1 MYCIDASVIISA
13 QLPHERH
20 HTKSRDFLEQLAV
33 KEMRIF
39 LPEILIPEITSG
51 LFRVTGK
58 INFVSE
64 YTASL
69 RAIPNF
75 SFVPID
81 SHLSNLASWIILKT
95 GLKGA
100 DSLYTAVAFYFGLT
114 LITLDRI
121 QLRKSNI
128 IVNARTP

>member
-1 MYCIDASVIISA
+1 MYCVDASVIISA

-20 HTKSRDFLEQLAV
+20 YTRSRDFLEQLAI

-51 LFRVTGK
+51 LFRVTG
-58 INFVSE
+58 NRDFVSD

-75 SFVPID
+75 SFIPID
-81 SHLSNLASWIILKT
+81 SHLADLASWIILKT

-114 LITLDRI
+114 LITLDRA
-121 QLRKSNI
+121 QLQKSNV
-128 IVNARTP
+128 IVNVKTP